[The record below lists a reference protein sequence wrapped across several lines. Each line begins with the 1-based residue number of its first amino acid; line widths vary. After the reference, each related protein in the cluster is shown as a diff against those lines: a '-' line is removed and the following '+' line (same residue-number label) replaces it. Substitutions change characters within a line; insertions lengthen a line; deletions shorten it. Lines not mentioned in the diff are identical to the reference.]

1 MATQIACSH
10 VTTATSRV
18 HDRNAGEVSILQR
31 LTEKLIEWQE
41 RYHQRYELS
50 LLDDRMLRDIG
61 LTRSDVEVETAKPF
75 WRA

>member
-1 MATQIACSH
+1 MATQILSSH
-10 VTTATSRV
+10 VTTATSQVNGR
-18 HDRNAGEVSILQR
+18 DAGEVSILQR

-61 LTRSDVEVETAKPF
+61 LTRSDVEVETSKPF
-75 WRA
+75 WQA